1 MAQDTTPHGLR
12 PHADQAHLALSDRS
26 YRRDL
31 GDGLL
36 LRWSTADDTERLAQF
51 YGMVF
56 REREQ
61 EPPNTRV
68 MAWTRDMLSGRH
80 PLIGQDGF
88 ALVEDMATGAVVA
101 ATCLL
106 SEAWEY
112 DGVRFPVGR
121 PEIVGSLPEYRRRGL
136 VREVMRLIHARSRA
150 QGHLAEGITG
160 IPWYYRQFGYEYAV
174 DMQGAMRIPVTEI
187 PAAKAGEPELFT
199 LRPATVDDI
208 PVVARLYDE
217 ERAGSPVSTPID
229 ARYWRWA
236 IAESDRAGDSFL
248 RIFMVVDAAGA
259 VAGYAMIG
267 MGVWRGALSLFAL
280 WLRPGAWLSALP
292 VTLRALQRMGEA
304 EPSAPDATAP
314 FRALRVS
321 LPEAHPAHVALRAL
335 MRAPAQSHPYAWYV
349 RVADLPALL
358 RTLAPALERRLAS
371 SPFAG
376 YTGELTLDFYR
387 GGLRMAWRDGRLA
400 EVADW
405 QNPIWGEP
413 SAGFPPGVFLQL
425 LFGHRSLEELR
436 HAFPDVWAEGTA
448 KALLPALFPRRE
460 SWVLPLG

>member
-1 MAQDTTPHGLR
+1 MTQDVHSHQPERAG
-12 PHADQAHLALSDRS
+12 DGHLALSDHA

-36 LRWSTADDTERLAQF
+36 LRWSTAVDTERLAQF
-51 YGMVF
+51 YSMVF

-61 EPPNTRV
+61 EPPNARV

-80 PLIGQDGF
+80 PLIGQDCF
-88 ALVEDMATGAVVA
+88 ALVEDTATGAVVA

-121 PEIVGSLPEYRRRGL
+121 PEIVCSLPEYRRRGL
-136 VREVMRLIHARSRA
+136 VREVIRLIHARSRA
-150 QGHLAEGITG
+150 QGHLADVITG

-174 DMQGAMRIPVTEI
+174 EMQGSIRLPVTEI
-187 PAAKAGEPELFT
+187 PAAKAGEPEPFA
-199 LRPATVDDI
+199 LRPATQDDI
-208 PVVARLYDE
+208 PAVARLYDE
-217 ERAGSPVSTPID
+217 ERAGSPVSTPVD

-236 IAESDRAGDSFL
+236 ITECDPAGDSFL
-248 RIFMVVDAAGA
+248 RVFMLEDAGGQ
-259 VAGYAMIG
+259 VAGYAMTG
-267 MGVWRGALSLFAL
+267 MGVWQGGLSLYALWMRAGVWLGALPA
-280 WLRPGAWLSALP
+280 
-292 VTLRALQRMGEA
+292 TLRALQRIGEA
-304 EPSAPDATAP
+304 EASAPDASAP

-321 LPEAHPAHVALRAL
+321 LPQAHPAHAALRAI
-335 MRAPAQSHPYAWYV
+335 MRLPEPSDPYAWYV
-349 RVADLPALL
+349 RVADLPALM
-358 RTLAPALERRLAS
+358 RTLAPALERRLAA

-387 GGLRMAWRDGRLA
+387 SGLRMDWREGRMA

-405 QNPIWGEP
+405 QKPVWGEP

-425 LFGHRSLEELR
+425 LFGYRGLSELR